1 MPEMTAMPI
10 LPVALAPASTAPAAG
25 GRVAPAEHARPSAPA
40 QTASGSSRD
49 AGATQS
55 DAADSFAQVLQKQLA
70 QTSDQP
76 KPVAA
81 QAVDPTAKLL
91 PIDLLAV
98 DATSQPLPVAVL
110 PVAVLPVEPN
120 ASPLAIVMLAVDTA
134 SQPLPDDALALD
146 PAPNPEAVP
155 TQGNNL
161 PQPLAVDAV
170 PLDPG
175 TQLPSAAQSA
185 AEPIKVTLPAT
196 ATKPDLVAKGS
207 ELSPV
212 RLDDDSKAAADTAS
226 TAQSPYLMGVAAHPV
241 VKLDPGQPLVENSS
255 AAESGAT
262 VRLSSA
268 AQPLIQPRLADS
280 SVTTRNAETALA
292 TASETAEFAAALN
305 TATDAAPTR
314 PEHDSAAADANYENL
329 LAAAQAFHQ
338 ERTAAAHTTSHATTS
353 LPVNTPVGARGWND
367 EVSNKLVWMI
377 GRQEQRAEL
386 VLNPPQL
393 GRVEVSL
400 SMNEG
405 QTNAVFVSANPAV
418 RDALE
423 AALPRLREMFAD
435 AGVTLGQ
442 AQVGADTGSNSPANQ
457 STNQR
462 ENRDNSGRAMNLP
475 DSAHALDN
483 LRPPASTQW
492 LRQSNGLVDVFA

>member
-10 LPVALAPASTAPAAG
+10 LPVALAPASTAPAPG
-25 GRVAPAEHARPSAPA
+25 GRVALAEHARPSAPA
-40 QTASGSSRD
+40 QMTSGSSRD
-49 AGATQS
+49 ANAAQG

-70 QTSDQP
+70 QTPLQP
-76 KPVAA
+76 EPVAA
-81 QAVDPTAKLL
+81 EAVDPTAKLL
-91 PIDLLAV
+91 PIDLLTV
-98 DATSQPLPVAVL
+98 DAASQPLPVAVL
-110 PVAVLPVEPN
+110 PVDPKAKP
-120 ASPLAIVMLAVDTA
+120 LAVDLLAVDDATR
-134 SQPLPDDALALD
+134 PVPVDALALD
-146 PAPNPEAVP
+146 PALNPAVVP
-155 TQGNNL
+155 TPGNNL
-161 PQPLAVDAV
+161 PQPLAVDA
-170 PLDPG
+170 LSGEPG
-175 TQLPSAAQSA
+175 AQLPAIAK
-185 AEPIKVTLPAT
+185 PIA
-196 ATKPDLVAKGS
+196 
-207 ELSPV
+207 SP
-212 RLDDDSKAAADTAS
+212 DDDSKAAADTAL
-226 TAQSPYLMGVAAHPV
+226 TAQSPYLLSMAAHPV
-241 VKLDPGQPLVENSS
+241 VKLDPGQPVAENSS
-255 AAESGAT
+255 AAESEAT
-262 VRLSSA
+262 VQLSSA
-268 AQPLIQPRLADS
+268 TQPLIQSRLADS
-280 SVTTRNAETALA
+280 AVTTRTAETAQA
-292 TASETAEFAAALN
+292 TASKTAEFAAALN

-338 ERTAAAHTTSHATTS
+338 GRTAAAHTPGHATTS
-353 LPVNTPVGARGWND
+353 LPVNTPVGARGWDD

-400 SMNEG
+400 SMNAG

-442 AQVGADTGSNSPANQ
+442 AQVGADTGSNSAANQ

-462 ENRDNSGRAMNLP
+462 ENRDNSGRAMNPP

-483 LRPPASTQW
+483 LRPLASTQW

>member
-10 LPVALAPASTAPAAG
+10 LPVVLAPTNTAPAPG
-25 GRVAPAEHARPSAPA
+25 GRVALAEHARPSAPA
-40 QTASGSSRD
+40 QMASGPSID
-49 AGATQS
+49 ASATQS

-70 QTSDQP
+70 QIPVQTEA
-76 KPVAA
+76 VAA
-81 QAVDPTAKLL
+81 QAVDPTARLL

-98 DATSQPLPVAVL
+98 DAVSQPLSVAVL
-110 PVAVLPVEPN
+110 PVDPN
-120 ASPLAIVMLAVDTA
+120 AKPLVTDLLAVDAAT
-134 SQPLPDDALALD
+134 QPLPDDALALESALESALD
-146 PAPNPEAVP
+146 PAAVL

-170 PLDPG
+170 PLGPG
-175 TQLPSAAQSA
+175 TQLPSAAQGT

-196 ATKPDLVAKGS
+196 ATKPDLVAKGN
-207 ELSPV
+207 ELSASP
-212 RLDDDSKAAADTAS
+212 DDDSKAAADAAL
-226 TAQSPYLMGVAAHPV
+226 TAQSPYLMGMVAHPV
-241 VKLDPGQPLVENSS
+241 VKLDPGQPLAENSS
-255 AAESGAT
+255 AAESEATVQLSGAT
-262 VRLSSA
+262 QSLVQS
-268 AQPLIQPRLADS
+268 RLADS
-280 SVTTRNAETALA
+280 TVTTRTAEMAQA
-292 TASETAEFAAALN
+292 TASTTAEFAAALN

-338 ERTAAAHTTSHATTS
+338 GRAAGAHASGHATAS
-353 LPVNTPVGARGWND
+353 LPVNTPVGARGWDD

-400 SMNEG
+400 SMNAG

-442 AQVGADTGSNSPANQ
+442 AQVGADTGSNSLANQ